1 MVEGFSFE
9 DAYLSCI
16 MDKKKGYVFKIGCY
30 KWLKWYK
37 YLIIWHACQQE
48 YIEKDYKWIIKKH
61 YNIINKWNQDIWT
74 KIQEIR
80 QMHCNLFA

>member
-1 MVEGFSFE
+1 MLVEGCSFE

-48 YIEKDYKWIIKKH
+48 YIEKDYK
-61 YNIINKWNQDIWT
+61 
-74 KIQEIR
+74 
-80 QMHCNLFA
+80 